1 MKIKLSAAVI
11 FVSLFAF
18 GRLAP
23 KYYLIETENKN
34 DKSNVEKEHGQDYA
48 EAEVATHILHSCKG
62 MLCDESF
69 TIVGDKSREAK

>member
-34 DKSNVEKEHGQDYA
+34 DKSNVDVEEEHGQDYA
-48 EAEVATHILHSCKG
+48 EAEVATRILQFLHR
-62 MLCDESF
+62 MLCNESL
-69 TIVGDKSREAK
+69 TIVGDK

>member
-23 KYYLIETENKN
+23 KYYLIETENKK
-34 DKSNVEKEHGQDYA
+34 DKSNVDVEEEHGQDYA
-48 EAEVATHILHSCKG
+48 EAEVATHI
-62 MLCDESF
+62 
-69 TIVGDKSREAK
+69 

>member
-34 DKSNVEKEHGQDYA
+34 DKSNVDVEKEHGQDYA

-69 TIVGDKSREAK
+69 TIVGDK

>member
-48 EAEVATHILHSCKG
+48 VAEVATHIL
-62 MLCDESF
+62 
-69 TIVGDKSREAK
+69 

>member
-23 KYYLIETENKN
+23 KYYLIETENKK
-34 DKSNVEKEHGQDYA
+34 DKSNVDVEEEHGQDYA
-48 EAEVATHILHSCKG
+48 EAEVATHISCNSCIG
-62 MLCDESF
+62 MLCDESL
-69 TIVGDKSREAK
+69 TIVGDK

>member
-23 KYYLIETENKN
+23 KYYLIETENKK

-48 EAEVATHILHSCKG
+48 EAEVATHILQF
-62 MLCDESF
+62 LQRNA
-69 TIVGDKSREAK
+69 V

>member
-11 FVSLFAF
+11 SVSLFAF

-48 EAEVATHILHSCKG
+48 EAEVATHILHSSKG
-62 MLCDESF
+62 MLCDESLS
-69 TIVGDKSREAK
+69 IVGDK

>member
-48 EAEVATHILHSCKG
+48 EAEVATHILHSYKG
-62 MLCDESF
+62 MLCMNL
-69 TIVGDKSREAK
+69 

>member
-23 KYYLIETENKN
+23 KYYLIETENKK
-34 DKSNVEKEHGQDYA
+34 DKSNVDVEEEHGQDYG
-48 EAEVATHILHSCKG
+48 EVGTHILQFLHRNA
-62 MLCDESF
+62 
-69 TIVGDKSREAK
+69 V

>member
-34 DKSNVEKEHGQDYA
+34 DKSNVDVEEEHGQDYA
-48 EAEVATHILHSCKG
+48 EVATHILKFLHRNA
-62 MLCDESF
+62 
-69 TIVGDKSREAK
+69 V

>member
-34 DKSNVEKEHGQDYA
+34 DKSNVDVEEEHGQDYA
-48 EAEVATHILHSCKG
+48 EAEVATHILQFLHCIG
-62 MLCDESF
+62 MLCDESL
-69 TIVGDKSREAK
+69 TIVGYK

>member
-11 FVSLFAF
+11 SVSLFAF

-48 EAEVATHILHSCKG
+48 KAEVATHIL
-62 MLCDESF
+62 
-69 TIVGDKSREAK
+69 